1 MKLRR
6 QWRHFWWIKDS
17 EIKVRAGQLPF
28 QNAHFLMRQ
37 NVAEPIRTC
46 HLIYSGYLRSAI
58 TALQYLRRFNHKGK
72 RLNKQVL
79 EM

>member
-46 HLIYSGYLRSAI
+46 HLIYSGYFKISDNCASIPKTVQPQRHTL
-58 TALQYLRRFNHKGK
+58 K
-72 RLNKQVL
+72 
-79 EM
+79 